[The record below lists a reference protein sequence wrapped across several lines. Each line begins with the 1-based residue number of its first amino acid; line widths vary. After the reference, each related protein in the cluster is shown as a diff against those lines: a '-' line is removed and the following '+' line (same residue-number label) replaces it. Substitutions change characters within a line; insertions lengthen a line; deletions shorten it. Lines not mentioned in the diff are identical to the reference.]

1 MALSNV
7 RFWPKADIASCAA
20 HVRFRGQS
28 RHDFF
33 VGVRFLRSLSG
44 VSGHGYKA
52 DMAGATDVP
61 ALPSCVCVEGFQ
73 RERGKNLTALLGPI
87 HDPDVGWRDSRMLA
101 KRAKAP

>member
-1 MALSNV
+1 MSA
-7 RFWPKADIASCAA
+7 FG
-20 HVRFRGQS
+20 GQS

-44 VSGHGYKA
+44 VSGHGYPKRTWR
-52 DMAGATDVP
+52 GATDVP

-73 RERGKNLTALLGPI
+73 RGRGKNLTTALLGPI